1 MKIPYL
7 KKKPELKS
15 YHNVT
20 WEDNYSWIHQKNILE
35 VLRDKTKLDP
45 EVKNYLDE
53 ENSYANYH
61 LKDTEN
67 LQKKL
72 FDEIKG
78 RIKLDDESLPYKD
91 HTYEY
96 WSKTTA
102 VGNYS
107 IKLRKKIDT
116 DLVEEIWNGDEE
128 KKKLETEYFG
138 VGDLEVSNNDK
149 YLGYSLDI
157 KGSEYYTIFIRDIK
171 TNEIITK
178 EISETS
184 GGITFS
190 LDDKYVFYSKLD
202 QNHRARKIYRHE
214 IGNFNGQDELIF
226 EEKSEAFTVSIGL
239 SSDEKYYFINTSDHN
254 TSEQYYFGVDEI
266 NIKPKLIIK
275 REKGIIYSV
284 SSWDSKFFNHTNKDA
299 EDFKIDVSDSLEKQN
314 WKTFIPPRDEVLI
327 GGCTFLKN
335 WIIRSETSNALD
347 KLFVKNISS
356 GVEEELIFSNET
368 VYVPGISLIQ
378 KDRDT
383 DNVYLG
389 YSSPKTPSRVYSYNL
404 STKTKKLVK
413 EQEIPSG
420 HNPEDYIVERVDY
433 KSHDGRLVP
442 LTITRHKKTKIDG
455 SANLLLYGYGS
466 YGSSMSPNF
475 SSTRL
480 SLINRDIIWATAH
493 IRGGMEKG
501 MKWWKEGKL
510 INKKNTFEDY
520 IHAAKYLIDNN
531 YSSKGKIIGM
541 GGSAGGLLMGAVVNQ
556 APELFLGI
564 IMAVPF
570 VDSLTTN
577 LDHSLPLTVGEF
589 DEFGNAKDIK
599 EHFDYI
605 FSYAPYNNIKKM
617 DYPHILIT
625 TSLSAN
631 TLAVTPEPHENTI
644 FLLWS
649 KLNGLNFSTILSL
662 AINVRSSVFINSEKG
677 KQNEFLIDPLLK
689 PFLGSATF
697 PSNLSILLASITLN
711 SFSEIFLSISCLS
724 FTSFLFSLA
733 L

>member
-45 EVKNYLDE
+45 EVKNYLDK
-53 ENSYANYH
+53 ENSYADYH

-72 FDEIKG
+72 FDEIKA

-102 VGNYS
+102 IGNYS

-149 YLGYSLDI
+149 YLGYSLDT

-171 TNEIITK
+171 TNKIITK
-178 EISETS
+178 EITETS

-190 LDDKYVFYSKLD
+190 LDDRYVFYSKLD

-214 IGNFNGQDELIF
+214 IGNFNSQDELIF

-266 NIKPKLIIK
+266 NTKPKLIMK

-284 SSWDSKFFNHTNKDA
+284 SSWDSKFYNHTNKDA

-356 GVEEELIFSNET
+356 GVEEELIFSNEN
-368 VYVPGISLIQ
+368 VYVPGISLTQ
-378 KDRDT
+378 RNRDT

-510 INKKNTFEDY
+510 TNKKNTFEDY

-625 TSLSAN
+625 TSLSDN
-631 TLAVTPEPHENTI
+631 RVLFDEPAKFTAKLRDYKTDNN
-644 FLLWS
+644 LL
-649 KLNGLNFSTILSL
+649 
-662 AINVRSSVFINSEKG
+662 
-677 KQNEFLIDPLLK
+677 LLK
-689 PFLGSATF
+689 TEMNAGHGGKSGRDGA
-697 PSNLSILLASITLN
+697 IE
-711 SFSEIFLSISCLS
+711 EIAIDYAF
-724 FTSFLFSLA
+724 A
-733 L
+733 LKIAEKI

>member
-45 EVKNYLDE
+45 EVKNYLDK
-53 ENSYANYH
+53 ENSYADYH

-72 FDEIKG
+72 FDEIKA

-102 VGNYS
+102 IGNYS

-149 YLGYSLDI
+149 YLGYSLDT

-171 TNEIITK
+171 TNKIITK
-178 EISETS
+178 EITETS

-190 LDDKYVFYSKLD
+190 LDDRYVFYSKLD

-214 IGNFNGQDELIF
+214 IGNFNSQDELIF

-266 NIKPKLIIK
+266 NTKPKLIMK

-284 SSWDSKFFNHTNKDA
+284 SSWDSKFYNHTNKDA

-314 WKTFIPPRDEVLI
+314 WETFIPPRDEVLI

-356 GVEEELIFSNET
+356 GVEEELIFSNEN
-368 VYVPGISLIQ
+368 VYVPGISLTQ
-378 KDRDT
+378 RNRDT

-404 STKTKKLVK
+404 STKAKKLVK

-510 INKKNTFEDY
+510 TNKKNTFEDY

-625 TSLSAN
+625 TSLSDN
-631 TLAVTPEPHENTI
+631 RVLFDEPAKFTAKLREYKTDNN
-644 FLLWS
+644 LL
-649 KLNGLNFSTILSL
+649 
-662 AINVRSSVFINSEKG
+662 
-677 KQNEFLIDPLLK
+677 LLK
-689 PFLGSATF
+689 TEMNAGHGGKSGRDGA
-697 PSNLSILLASITLN
+697 IE
-711 SFSEIFLSISCLS
+711 EIAIDYAF
-724 FTSFLFSLA
+724 A
-733 L
+733 LKVAEKI